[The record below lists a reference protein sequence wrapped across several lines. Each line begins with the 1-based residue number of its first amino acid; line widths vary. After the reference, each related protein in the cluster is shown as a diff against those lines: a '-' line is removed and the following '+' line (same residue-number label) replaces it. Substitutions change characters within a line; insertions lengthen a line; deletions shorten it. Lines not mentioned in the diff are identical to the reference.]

1 MKKCR
6 EFINKYL
13 NQRVRNIISI
23 FIIIFGITFMYIY
36 SFKSP
41 TYINKLIAT
50 NIYKEP
56 ANNAFTDQN
65 FYNCVIDG
73 YNRSNSPKKSY
84 TDNLSDEDLKKITML
99 DCDNY
104 YNTKDEDK
112 IASTN
117 GIEKLTELTKL
128 YAYNNQLTTLDLSKN
143 NKLVKLNNQII
154 GSIIKHYLYVGD
166 SIEFFVKFADNIK
179 YEFKERTYKTDI
191 IKQDG
196 YKVTGIKAGK
206 TEVTAT
212 YNLHNDTENTYNDSY
227 IKIGINVVELISDK
241 YIIDS
246 EKGYIFTFGDIDED
260 TIKSNLKISD
270 KSVEMVFGNNN
281 LKLMSGNMVVKE
293 FKIINVSNDKIDFN
307 KEFIEIDSTD
317 NLVCNNCKASLE
329 DNKLIIRDLDGN
341 EVYSNKVLSVLS
353 DKYKID
359 GGKILVLNDYDK
371 NDQLIN
377 GIKSNYGAVKV
388 SDGKVQVV
396 YNDKV
401 VREYELVGMISK
413 KYDLDSS
420 LIIGLD
426 GDITKDIECYGCV
439 IESSNDKVLVK
450 YNNEVVKEYTL
461 LTIDSEYKIIRDTI
475 LIGNDDEETVKSKI
489 KVSYGKIGIEGDKL
503 YILDG
508 DTVLKEYVLSDS
520 NEYIDIKDMEVNDKK
535 FIVNRI
541 NRNTLVDGFKLM
553 IDTNVNDYSILD
565 RNDGEV
571 VEGIIKTGY
580 KLRVGFS
587 VAPVNYTLVVR
598 GDVLGSGNPGVDDD
612 KKIAKHIINGNV
624 FKEDYELLAADYDG
638 DGEIKMIDI
647 VKMLKEGQ

>member
-1 MKKCR
+1 M
-6 EFINKYL
+6 E
-13 NQRVRNIISI
+13 V
-23 FIIIFGITFMYIY
+23 
-36 SFKSP
+36 
-41 TYINKLIAT
+41 
-50 NIYKEP
+50 
-56 ANNAFTDQN
+56 
-65 FYNCVIDG
+65 
-73 YNRSNSPKKSY
+73 
-84 TDNLSDEDLKKITML
+84 
-99 DCDNY
+99 
-104 YNTKDEDK
+104 
-112 IASTN
+112 N
-117 GIEKLTELTKL
+117 G
-128 YAYNNQLTTLDLSKN
+128 NQLTNLDLSKN
-143 NKLVKLNNQII
+143 TALTHLIVGSNQLTSLDLSKNTALTRLEVNGNQLTNLDLSKNSKLVNLNEGIL
-154 GSIIKHYLYVGD
+154 SVFSDYYLYIGD
-166 SIEFFVKFADNIK
+166 SIEFFVKFANNIK
-179 YEFKERTYKTDI
+179 YELKERKKEFDAAI
-191 IKQDG
+191 VKQDE
-196 YKVTGIKAGK
+196 YKITGIKVGK
-206 TEVTAT
+206 TEMKAI
-212 YNLHNDTENTYNDSY
+212 YNLRNDTENTDTESNVYME
-227 IKIGINVVELISDK
+227 INVIELTSDK
-241 YIIDS
+241 YVINS
-246 EKGYIFTFGDIDED
+246 EKEYIYTFNDIDEE

-270 KSVEMVFGNNN
+270 EEVEMVFEDNN
-281 LKLMSGNMVVKE
+281 LKLVGGNMVVKE
-293 FKIINVSNDKIDFN
+293 FKIINVSSDKIDFN
-307 KEFIEIDSTD
+307 DEFIGIDSID
-317 NLVCNNCKASLE
+317 DLVCNNCKASIQDKGLV
-329 DNKLIIRDLDGN
+329 ISDLDGN
-341 EVYSNKVLSVLS
+341 EVYTYKMINVSS

-359 GGKILVLNDYDK
+359 GDKILVLNDYNK
-371 NDQLIN
+371 NDQIIN
-377 GIKSNYGAVKV
+377 GIKSNYGVVKV

-413 KYDLDSS
+413 KFDLDSS

-450 YNNEVVKEYTL
+450 YNDEVVKEYTL

-520 NEYIDIKDMEVNDKK
+520 NEYIDIKNMEVNDKK
-535 FIVNRI
+535 LIVNRI
-541 NRNTLVDGFKLM
+541 NRNTLVDRFKLM

-580 KLRVGFS
+580 KLKVGFS

-598 GDVLGSGNPGVDDD
+598 GDVLGSGNPGVDDG

-624 FKEDYELLAADYDG
+624 LKEDYELLAADYDG